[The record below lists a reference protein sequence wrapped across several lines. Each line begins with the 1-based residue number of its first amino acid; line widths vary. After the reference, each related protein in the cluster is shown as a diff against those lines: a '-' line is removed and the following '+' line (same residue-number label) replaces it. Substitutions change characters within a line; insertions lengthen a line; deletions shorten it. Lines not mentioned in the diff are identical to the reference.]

1 MGQSGRGLRGS
12 KDKDGGDD
20 VKRQVDSDDNYQKPI
35 YQLVNVKNG
44 GGKLIDII
52 KSSVR
57 YSSSSFA
64 LGKSMDLSVAQ
75 KQIDNAVSVS
85 EIKAVIINH

>member
-1 MGQSGRGLRGS
+1 MGQSGRALRGS

-20 VKRQVDSDDNYQKPI
+20 VKRQVDSDDNHQKPI

-44 GGKLIDII
+44 GGRLIDII

-64 LGKSMDLSVAQ
+64 LSKSTDFSVTQ
-75 KQIDNAVSVS
+75 KQIENAVSCLS
-85 EIKAVIINH
+85 NW